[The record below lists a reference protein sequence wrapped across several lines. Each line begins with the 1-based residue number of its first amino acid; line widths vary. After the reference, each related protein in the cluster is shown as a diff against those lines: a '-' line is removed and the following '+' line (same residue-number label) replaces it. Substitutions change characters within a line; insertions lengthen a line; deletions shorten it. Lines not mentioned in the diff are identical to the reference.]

1 MGCPVLYC
9 ELSRCLVLFCLNV
22 VYTLILS
29 SLPLSLSLYIYIY
42 ISLIFISSCL
52 AFSSVS
58 AVTCDD
64 DEDCLVSVAVLVDID
79 SLL

>member
-9 ELSRCLVLFCLNV
+9 ELSRCLVLFYLNV

-29 SLPLSLSLYIYIY
+29 SLPLSLSIYIY